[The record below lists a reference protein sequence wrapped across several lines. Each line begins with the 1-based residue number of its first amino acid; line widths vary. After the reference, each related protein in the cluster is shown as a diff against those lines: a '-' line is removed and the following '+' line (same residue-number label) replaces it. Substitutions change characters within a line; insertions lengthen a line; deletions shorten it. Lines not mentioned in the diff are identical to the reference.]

1 MFKKLKILSLFTLF
15 LSLGV
20 IACAQS
26 EDKPADH
33 VNRLVDAKIL
43 LKGVEYSGSVIII
56 NYEIPYSGMVEI
68 RLFNKSGEK
77 IWQSQYPNK
86 YGENRIVLKAEK
98 FAPGET
104 YAYQLNY
111 KTDEVTSQIL
121 VPSE

>member
-1 MFKKLKILSLFTLF
+1 
-15 LSLGV
+15 V